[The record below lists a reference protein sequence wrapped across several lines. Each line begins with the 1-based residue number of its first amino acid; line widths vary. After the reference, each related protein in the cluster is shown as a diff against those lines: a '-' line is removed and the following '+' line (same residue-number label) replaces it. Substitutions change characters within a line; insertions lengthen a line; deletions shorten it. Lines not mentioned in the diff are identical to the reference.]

1 MPMKTAVAA
10 SLVAALF
17 ASPAVAQSD
26 YPSKP
31 IRVIGAS
38 AAGGISDIFMRSM
51 GEALHKK
58 WGQPVIIENRPGGNF
73 NIGTRACAEAAPDGY
88 TICLI
93 SNEAPTYNLFLY
105 KNLPFDLE
113 NGIVPL
119 SNLFFLTQAL
129 GVNAELGTKSVDD
142 LVKVAQSKPKTLS
155 YSAPAVPLILF
166 MENLN
171 KTRGI
176 DLVKVPFKGGG
187 DAINGVLTGVT
198 PITFLGIGNMI
209 AHLRSGK
216 MNGLLI
222 DSSKRSPLF
231 PDIPT
236 ITEFGYKEPLTRSY
250 FALYAP
256 AGMAKAQMEKIAA
269 DIREVASDP
278 AFRDR
283 NLIQRGLEPVFD
295 TPDQFMAFFRRDRET
310 ARRIVEAAGLKPQ

>member
-1 MPMKTAVAA
+1 MRRL
-10 SLVAALF
+10 SLLSIAITLF
-17 ASPAVAQSD
+17 AGSAVAQD
-26 YPSKP
+26 FPAKP
-31 IRVIGAS
+31 VRVIAAS
-38 AAGGISDIFMRSM
+38 AAGGISDIFMRTL
-51 GEALHKK
+51 GEALHRK
-58 WGQPVIIENRPGGNF
+58 WGHPVIVENRPGGNF
-73 NIGTRACAEAAPDGY
+73 NIGTRACAESAPDGY
-88 TICLI
+88 TICII
-93 SNEAPTYNLFLY
+93 SNEALTYNLYTY

-113 NGIVPL
+113 NGVVPL

-129 GVNAELGTKSVDD
+129 AVNSDLGAKSVED
-142 LVKVAQSKPKTLS
+142 LVDVAKARPKTLS

-171 KTRGI
+171 RTRGI

-187 DAINGVLTGVT
+187 DAINGVLTGVS

-216 MNGLLI
+216 MTGLLV
-222 DSSKRSPLF
+222 DGDKRSPLF

-256 AGMAKAQMEKIAA
+256 AGVAKAQMEKVAA
-269 DIREVASDP
+269 DIREIANEP
-278 AFRDR
+278 AFRER

-295 TPDQFMAFFRRDRET
+295 TPDQFAAFLKRDRDT
-310 ARRIVEAAGLKPQ
+310 AKRIVDAAGLGAQ

>member
-1 MPMKTAVAA
+1 MRRL
-10 SLVAALF
+10 SLLSIAITLF
-17 ASPAVAQSD
+17 AGSALAQDFPA
-26 YPSKP
+26 KP
-31 IRVIGAS
+31 VRVIAAS
-38 AAGGISDIFMRSM
+38 AAGGISDIFMRTL
-51 GEALHKK
+51 GEALHRK
-58 WGQPVIIENRPGGNF
+58 WGHPVIVENRPGGNF
-73 NIGTRACAEAAPDGY
+73 NIGTRACAESAPDGY
-88 TICLI
+88 TICII
-93 SNEAPTYNLFLY
+93 SNEALTYNLYTY

-113 NGIVPL
+113 NGVVPL

-129 GVNAELGTKSVDD
+129 AVNSDLGAKSVED
-142 LVKVAQSKPKTLS
+142 LVDVAKARPKTLS

-171 KTRGI
+171 RTRGI

-187 DAINGVLTGVT
+187 DAINGVLTGVS

-216 MNGLLI
+216 MTGLLV
-222 DSSKRSPLF
+222 DGDKRSPLF

-256 AGMAKAQMEKIAA
+256 AGVAKAQMEKVAA
-269 DIREVASDP
+269 DIREIANEP
-278 AFRDR
+278 AFRER

-295 TPDQFMAFFRRDRET
+295 TPDQFAAFLKRDRDT
-310 ARRIVEAAGLKPQ
+310 AKRIVDAAGLGAQ

>member
-1 MPMKTAVAA
+1 MKFATAISFA
-10 SLVAALF
+10 AALI
-17 ASPAVAQSD
+17 ASPVLAQD

-31 IRVIGAS
+31 MRVIGAS
-38 AAGGISDIFMRSM
+38 AAGGISDIFMRSL
-51 GEALHKK
+51 GEGLHKK
-58 WGQPVIIENRPGGNF
+58 WGHPVIIENRPGGNF
-73 NIGTRACAEAAPDGY
+73 NIGTRACAEAPPDGY
-88 TICLI
+88 TICII

-119 SNLFFLTQAL
+119 SNLFFLTQTL
-129 GVNAELGTKSVDD
+129 GASAELGAKSIED
-142 LVKVAQSKPKTLS
+142 LVKVAKSRPKTLS

-171 KTRGI
+171 KTHGI

-209 AHLRSGK
+209 SHLRSGK

-222 DSSKRSPLF
+222 DSDKRSPLF

-256 AGMAKAQMEKIAA
+256 AGTSKAHMEKIAA

-278 AFRDR
+278 TFRDR

-295 TPDQFMAFFRRDRET
+295 TPDQFAEFFKRDR
-310 ARRIVEAAGLKPQ
+310 ALAKRIIDAAGLQPVN